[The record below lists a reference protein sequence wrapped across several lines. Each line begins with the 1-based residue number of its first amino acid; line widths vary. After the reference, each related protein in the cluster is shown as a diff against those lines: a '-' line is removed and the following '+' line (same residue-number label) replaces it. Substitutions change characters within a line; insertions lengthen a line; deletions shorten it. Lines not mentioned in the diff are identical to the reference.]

1 MSDQDVIQALDL
13 DDRKKAADVKK
24 YWQPTT
30 NRYVA
35 YLEICG
41 FKEMVAQNKHSFI
54 EKKMLQLSEQIKNI
68 EIDALNK
75 IKKYIIIHEQQ
86 NRKSGLEYEIEA
98 YDRIVRPIMHSD
110 SILLVS
116 NTDHPYAAFNMF
128 RICQQML
135 MHCIAVDLPVKG
147 AISLGNFTCDFET
160 SLFLGKPLLDSYLL
174 QQELSYFGI
183 VLHHS
188 AEKNMSVGPFIQIK
202 NIHLPFN
209 PYEIL
214 IHYKTPFKSGRVF
227 HLNIAPHSGSY
238 AKMSKALTHYYQ
250 NVSGESRLYVDNTLE
265 FLNLSKEIKENSERI
280 SKPRKDIPL

>member
-1 MSDQDVIQALDL
+1 MTKDEIIEAFDL
-13 DDRKKAADVKK
+13 DDPKKAGDIKK
-24 YWQPTT
+24 YWKPTT

-41 FKEMVAQNKHSFI
+41 FKELVAQNKHSFI
-54 EKKMLQLSEQIKNI
+54 EKKMLQLNEQIKNI
-68 EIDALNK
+68 EVEALSK
-75 IKKYIIIHEQQ
+75 IKKYIIIHEQE

-98 YDRIVRPIMHSD
+98 YDRIVRPILHSD

-128 RICQQML
+128 RICQQIL

-147 AISLGNFTCDFET
+147 AISLGNFTCDFEN
-160 SLFLGKPLLDSYLL
+160 SIFLGKPLLDSFLL
-174 QQELSYFGI
+174 QQELSYFGV

-214 IHYKTPFKSGRVF
+214 IRYKTPFKSGRVF

-238 AKMSKALTHYYQ
+238 SKLSKSLTQCYQ
-250 NVSGESRLYVDNTLE
+250 NVSGESRLYVDSTIE
-265 FLNLSKEIKENSERI
+265 FLDFSREKKEASEKAI
-280 SKPRKDIPL
+280 KPRKDIPI